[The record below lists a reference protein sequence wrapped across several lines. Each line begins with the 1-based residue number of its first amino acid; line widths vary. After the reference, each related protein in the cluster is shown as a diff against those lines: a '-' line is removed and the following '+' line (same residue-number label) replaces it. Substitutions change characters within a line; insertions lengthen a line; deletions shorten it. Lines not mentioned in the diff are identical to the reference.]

1 MIFRYL
7 LEFHHTHRK
16 QGLKVFKDLV
26 PKESMTILVDDTE
39 IEEHHDSKAAHLP
52 LRVGEQLRK
61 LRTIVGEIE

>member
-1 MIFRYL
+1 MFKYL
-7 LEFHHTHRK
+7 LEIPRTHRK

-26 PKESMTILVDDTE
+26 PKKSMAILVDDTE

-52 LRVGEQLRK
+52 LRVREQLRK